1 MASGSDKRRRSH
13 QSLIRWTDDEFA
25 SITDKADKSGLAVAA
40 FMRAAG
46 LGSTGPRAQ
55 RRPPVDHKALRQY
68 LGQVGR
74 LGNNIN
80 QIARALNSGEK
91 AKLPELQEVLRACL
105 DILNR
110 INAALGKKHG
120 PDP

>member
-13 QSLIRWTDDEFA
+13 QSLIRWTDDEFT
-25 SITDKADKSGLAVAA
+25 SVTDKADKSGLAVAA
-40 FMRAAG
+40 FMRAVA
-46 LGSTGPRAQ
+46 LGNPGPRAQ
-55 RRPPVDHKALRQY
+55 RRPPVDHKVLRQY

-91 AKLPELQEVLRACL
+91 ANLPELQEVLRACI
-105 DILNR
+105 DVLNG
-110 INAALGKKHG
+110 INAALGKTHG
-120 PDP
+120 

>member
-1 MASGSDKRRRSH
+1 MAGSDKRQRGKIIASRC
-13 QSLIRWTDDEFA
+13 LDEEFTA
-25 SITDKADKSGLAVAA
+25 IAAKADKAGLAVAA
-40 FMRAAG
+40 FMRAAALGDAG
-46 LGSTGPRAQ
+46 LRAQ

-80 QIARALNSGEK
+80 QIARALNSREE
-91 AKLPELQEVLRACL
+91 ASHPELQEVLRACL

-110 INAALGKKHG
+110 INAALGKTHG